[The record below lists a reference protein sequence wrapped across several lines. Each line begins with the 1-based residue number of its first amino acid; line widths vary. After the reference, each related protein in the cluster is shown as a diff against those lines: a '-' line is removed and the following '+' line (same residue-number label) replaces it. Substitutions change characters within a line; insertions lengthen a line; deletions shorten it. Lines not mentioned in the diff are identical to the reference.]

1 MPTIFSTSPHFDDY
15 NETKQFVRILFR
27 PGRAVQARELTQL
40 QTIIQGQIE
49 RFGKG
54 VYKEGTFVTPPETAF
69 DNSYS
74 YVKLTESTGA
84 TVTDDAISGLVGT
97 EIVSTTGVK
106 ALIVNHSVSTT
117 AGDPPTIF
125 VKYTNGGVNN
135 ALKFSDGDTLT
146 SGSTTLTS
154 IASDSCGNGSAF
166 SVGQTVVFAKGNFL
180 YVDEQTHVI
189 EKYTSPGSKLV
200 GFNITESVITSDD
213 DDSLLDP
220 ATGTFN
226 FFAPGAD
233 RYKAELT
240 LSSKALEFTS
250 NTDPNFVEIARIE
263 NNVITSLSNNPQ
275 FSVLGDALARRTF
288 DESGNYVVNPFQIEV
303 FEHLRTSSTANN
315 ISESSSVRDG
325 IFTSASGGSNNLF
338 VAKVTSGKAY
348 VRGYEVDNLKT
359 SYLTLSKARDN
370 TDTISSVIP
379 TSLSSFVKV
388 TDADSIPDFSSIVT
402 LSLKDQFKSGNI
414 ATNGNEIGTAK
425 ARGLIYLT
433 GNVAAGKG
441 GTPNLP
447 SEDRTAE
454 FQLHVFDINMNPGE
468 DFERDV
474 KQITSTNS
482 YTNFSS
488 NIIPVAKILSGGL
501 TFNNASTT
509 VRGSG
514 TRFQTEFKSG
524 DTFNVSNST
533 VTDKLV
539 VSSITDDVT
548 LTLSSVPTINL
559 QQAVEVTYATY
570 TRDEALIN
578 NPDNDSLI
586 FKLPNEDV
594 KNVDDSVITY
604 SVKRQFT
611 GITLSSGATTL
622 GPLSSG
628 ENFAPFST
636 DNYVAVITSGGRA
649 GHLIRI
655 QSSQVT
661 RDTVNRTI
669 EFDFSGAAAEGLAS
683 ETVTIYATVTKGTG
697 AAARLKTKTL
707 VSDSTITIT
716 DQESAQ
722 ASIISLKKAD
732 GFKLK
737 SVKMANVS
745 NPFGGSYNEDAH
757 SNITSRYT
765 FDNGQ
770 KTSFYDVSK
779 IKLIPGQ
786 AKPTHPIKI
795 TFDHFTHSNDG
806 DYFDVSSYATIP
818 YEDIPTVTLGDNK
831 FKLRDCIDFR
841 PRINDAGTGFT
852 GTGTPTNQPLFL
864 DPEVD
869 FTVNFR
875 HYLPKISSIGIDD
888 NGSLLMYE
896 GVSSLDPKEPD
907 FPADLVKL
915 FVLEQ
920 NAYVYNI
927 IDDIKV
933 KVVPNKRFTMK
944 DIGKIENRVRTLEY
958 YTTLNLLERDAEQT
972 QIQDS
977 LGFDRFKNGF
987 LVDSFTG
994 HGVGD
999 SIENP
1004 DYATSVNYEK
1014 RTAGPLVRNEM
1025 IQLVELNYGSSD
1037 NRTSNNY
1044 QMSREVITLP
1054 FTEEVLLQ
1062 NPFSSKTNNLNP
1074 FNIAMFQGLMHL
1086 SPPGQIF
1093 FDDRKLPEQQVDQV
1107 GNYDSLSNQSLVKK
1121 DGKNVFGSISDI
1133 EQFNQGT
1140 VIETDKLPNSLK
1152 SLGDVIGAL
1161 SPTTTTVEVTGTEV
1175 VKNTSIIPKMRTVGI
1190 RFSVDGLRPNT
1201 NFHAFFDDLNVSS
1214 FVTLDTSAVVEARKT
1229 VDSTRNTTNLTTL
1242 ASAQVDNISTLKSD
1256 DSGSMT
1262 GSFFYSSDSLNLDV
1276 GKKIFRITN
1285 SSINDKSSE
1294 ISFAEAT
1301 FFSDGIVREIFNEVL
1316 RPRQD
1321 SGGGGGDGGGYNP
1334 NINSFQRDQLGRSPV
1349 NTIEDPGTEDDD
1361 PVTVVIQDYT
1371 TIIYNAIASRNPEAG
1386 ASDYWTDEH
1395 PVLNKNIPYTDLNLQ
1410 EKIELAAATAAI
1422 SSAFLT
1428 NALDGKEVVGEFEPQ
1443 TLGGSGYN
1451 AGIDTR
1457 NITPLSSSAWVVKGS
1472 AGGLGGTPKDIAF
1485 SNEAAGLQVVAE
1497 NALKAAKPS

>member
-1 MPTIFSTSPHFDDY
+1 MPTTFSTTPHFDDY
-15 NETKQFVRILFR
+15 DETKQFVRILFR

-40 QTIIQGQIE
+40 QTIIQGQVE

-54 VYKEGTFVTPPETAF
+54 IYKDGSFISPPETSF

-74 YVKLTESTGA
+74 YVKLTETTGA
-84 TVTDDAISGLVGT
+84 VNSDDVISDLVGFT
-97 EIVSTTGVK
+97 ITNSTGVK
-106 ALIVNHSVSTT
+106 ALIVNHAVSTT

-125 VKYTNGGVNN
+125 VKYLDGGTNN
-135 ALKFSDGDTLT
+135 AEKFSDSDTLT

-154 IASDSCGNGSAF
+154 ISSDSCGNGSAF

-180 YVDEQTHVI
+180 YVDEQTHII
-189 EKYTSPGSKLV
+189 EKYTSPGDKLI
-200 GFNITESVITSDD
+200 GFNITESVVNSDD
-213 DDSLLDP
+213 DETLLDP

-233 RYKAELT
+233 RYKADLLLT
-240 LSSKALEFTS
+240 SRDLEFTS
-250 NTDPNFVEIARIE
+250 NVSPNFVEIARIE
-263 NNVITSLSNNPQ
+263 NNEIISLKENPQ
-275 FSVLGDALARRTF
+275 FSVIGDALAKRTF
-288 DESGNYVVNPFQIEV
+288 DESGNYVVNPFQIEI
-303 FEHLRTSSTANN
+303 FEHLRTSPTDNN
-315 ISESSSVRDG
+315 IAESSSVRDG

-379 TSLSSFVKV
+379 TSLSSFVKI
-388 TDADSIPDFSSIVT
+388 TDVDSIPDFSSIVT
-402 LSLKDQFKSGNI
+402 LSLKDSFKSGNL

-425 ARGLIYLT
+425 ARGLVYLT

-441 GTPNLP
+441 GTQPLP
-447 SEDRTAE
+447 SPDRTAE
-454 FQLHVFDINMNPGE
+454 FQLHLFDINMNAGE

-488 NIIPVAKILSGGL
+488 NIVPLAKELSGGI
-501 TFNNASTT
+501 TFNSASTT

-514 TRFQTEFKSG
+514 TRFQTELKAG
-524 DTFNVSNST
+524 DVINVSNST
-533 VTDKLV
+533 SSNKLV
-539 VSSITDDVT
+539 VSSITDDAT
-548 LTLSSVPTINL
+548 LILSDAAKINL
-559 QQAVEVTYATY
+559 QLSAEVTYNKF

-578 NPDNDSLI
+578 NPDKDSLI
-586 FKLPNEDV
+586 FKLPNENV

-622 GPLSSG
+622 GPLSAG
-628 ENFAPFST
+628 ENFAPFSI
-636 DNYVAVITSGGRA
+636 DNYAAVITSGARA
-649 GHLIRI
+649 GHLIEI

-669 EFDFSGAAAEGLAS
+669 EFDFSGAEGLSS
-683 ETVTIYATVTKGTG
+683 ETVTIYTTVTKGTG

-707 VSDSTITIT
+707 VSDATITIT

-722 ASIISLKKAD
+722 ASVISLEKAD
-732 GFKLK
+732 GFRLK

-765 FDNGQ
+765 FDDGQ

-779 IKLIPGQ
+779 IKLIPGK

-818 YEDIPTVTLGDNK
+818 YEDIPTVTLGDTK

-875 HYLPKISSIGIDD
+875 HYLPKIASIGIDD
-888 NGSLLMYE
+888 NGSLLLYD
-896 GVSSLDPKEPD
+896 GVSSLNPKEPD

-927 IDDIKV
+927 VDDIKV

-944 DIGKIENRVRTLEY
+944 DIGKIENRVKTLEY
-958 YTTLNLLERDAEQT
+958 YTSLNLLERDAEQT

-1004 DYATSVNYEK
+1004 DYSTSVNYEK

-1025 IQLVELNYGSSD
+1025 IPLVELNYDD
-1037 NRTSNNY
+1037 NANRVSNNY
-1044 QMSREVITLP
+1044 QISREIITLP

-1074 FNIAMFQGLMHL
+1074 FNIALYQGLMRL
-1086 SPPGQIF
+1086 DPPGQIF
-1093 FDDRKLPEQQVDQV
+1093 FDDRKIPEQQVDQV
-1107 GNYDSLSNQSLVKK
+1107 GNYDSLSNQSLIKK

-1140 VIETDKLPNSLK
+1140 VIETDKLPDTLK
-1152 SLGDVIGAL
+1152 SLADVVGAL

-1175 VKNTSIIPKMRTVGI
+1175 VKNTSIVPKMRTVGI
-1190 RFSVDGLRPNT
+1190 RFNVDGLRPNT

-1214 FVTLDTSAVVEARKT
+1214 FVTLDTTAIINAR
-1229 VDSTRNTTNLTTL
+1229 TTSDANANVTNRVTL
-1242 ASAQVDNISTLKSD
+1242 ASAQVNDIATLSSD
-1256 DSGSMT
+1256 GTGSMSGT
-1262 GSFFYSSDSLNLDV
+1262 FFYSSDSLNLDV

-1285 SSINDKSSE
+1285 SSTNDKATE
-1294 ISFAEAT
+1294 ISFAEST

-1316 RPRQD
+1316 RPRQP
-1321 SGGGGGDGGGYNP
+1321 DGGTGNDDTVG
-1334 NINSFQRDQLGRSPV
+1334 NSNNNDLTESAPGNQPV
-1349 NTIEDPGTEDDD
+1349 NEF
-1361 PVTVVIQDYT
+1361 DYT
-1371 TIIYNAIASRNPEAG
+1371 TIIYNSIANRNPEAG
-1386 ASDYWTDEH
+1386 APEYWNNLF
-1395 PVLNKNIPYTDLNLQ
+1395 PVLSKKTNYNSLSD
-1410 EKIELAAATAAI
+1410 EDKIELDDATTAI
-1422 SSAFLT
+1422 ATGFLI
-1428 NALDGKEVVGEFEPQ
+1428 NALDDKEVIGVKGRTQ
-1443 TLGGSGYN
+1443 ISGGSGFSE
-1451 AGIDTR
+1451 AVEDTT
-1457 NITPLSSSAWVVKGS
+1457 NMTPLSTSAWAVKNQ
-1472 AGGLGGTPKDIAF
+1472 GTLYGAK
-1485 SNEAAGLQVVAE
+1485 E
-1497 NALKAAKPS
+1497 NAQNRETASLAKIALDASIAAKS